1 MKTNYNSLLEQLP
14 HTFLK
19 GLYEIKGPHSSRYR
33 AGPWVAAQPHSRDIC
48 HLQTSMDKSNTVS
61 GCKRIYFLITY
72 NPFKCS
78 PA

>member
-48 HLQTSMDKSNTVS
+48 HLQTSMDKSNTVC
-61 GCKRIYFLITY
+61 G
-72 NPFKCS
+72 
-78 PA
+78 